1 MEILHP
7 AIEHTHLYT
16 HMSYSIDNSQN
27 IMASNPMLRMKT
39 PIFLVLLLL
48 AIPQTD
54 AFWGSATKH
63 GVKSAPKITQLL
75 KSSKTLPDDEI
86 VRLSKLSDEG
96 AGTAKI
102 GKKLGKLDLPN
113 DVLEDTFM
121 RIAIHQKKISR
132 KEAEGMFAQ
141 LSGTPGFRTTL
152 RKIIGNSDVGTA
164 GHLNE
169 LRIADT
175 ASRHGFKVLGIGE
188 KFTDGLKKA
197 STDID
202 IVLQKGGKYF
212 AIEAKSYASTTRM
225 PMDKYRADLN
235 TLIVYTHK
243 HTNDVIPVFAITNKP
258 NDPQYLKLLKYE
270 ANKRDVQLIFGP
282 PEVQIIKIKLLV
294 DG

>member
-1 MEILHP
+1 MFSMP
-7 AIEHTHLYT
+7 T
-16 HMSYSIDNSQN
+16 M
-27 IMASNPMLRMKT
+27 IMKI

-54 AFWGSATKH
+54 AFWGSATKY
-63 GVKSAPKITQLL
+63 GAKSAPKITKIL

-102 GKKLGKLDLPN
+102 GKQLGKLDLTD

-121 RIAIHQKKISR
+121 RVAIHQNKITR
-132 KEAEGMFAQ
+132 TEAESMFYR

-152 RKIIGNSDVGTA
+152 KKIIGNSDTVTA

-175 ASRHGFKVLGIGE
+175 ASKHGFKVQGIGE
-188 KFTDGLKKA
+188 KFTDGLKNA
-197 STDID
+197 PTDID
-202 IVLQKGGKYF
+202 IVLEKGGKYF
-212 AIEAKSYASTTRM
+212 AIEAKSYASTTII

-235 TLIVYTHK
+235 TL
-243 HTNDVIPVFAITNKP
+243 VIYKQKRPNNIIPIFAITNKP
-258 NDPQYLKLLKYE
+258 KNPKYLKSLKYE
-270 ANKRDVQLIFGP
+270 ADKRDVQLIFGSP
-282 PEVQIIKIKLLV
+282 QNSIEKILLLG
-294 DG
+294 DL